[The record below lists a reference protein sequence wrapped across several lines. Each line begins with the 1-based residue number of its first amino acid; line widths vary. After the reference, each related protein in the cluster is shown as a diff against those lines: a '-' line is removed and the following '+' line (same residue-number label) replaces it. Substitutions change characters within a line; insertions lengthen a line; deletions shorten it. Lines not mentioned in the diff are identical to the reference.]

1 SRSKGSSS
9 RHYQL
14 SDPAVSLFREYLRLR
29 TVHPEPDYGAAL
41 RFLDRMALE
50 LKLPAKKVECGVM
63 RTDTALRASFPLPH
77 LLVLPQVCP
86 GRVVLIMTWLG
97 SKPSLKSIVL
107 NSHVDVVPVYQE
119 HWKYDAFAAV
129 KDDEGNIYGRGA
141 QDMKCVTIQYI
152 EAVRRLRA
160 RGTTLPRT
168 VHFLFVPDE
177 EVGGHAGME
186 MFVKHPEFTKL
197 NIGFALDEGD
207 RRPAPLSSGAA
218 LRRRI
223 CSARS
228 SRGLMACHGLQRRV
242 INAFLDFRESERKR
256 LNTGECFTLGDVTT
270 VNMTKVNG
278 GVAYN
283 VVPAHMDV
291 SFDMRIPPTVDLQDF
306 EERIKRWCREAGE
319 DVTYQFA
326 QKHMDQEVTSTA
338 DSNPWWSAFSTACRT
353 MNMNLKTEIFPAAT
367 DSRFF
372 RAVGLPAIGF
382 SPMNNTPILLHDHNE
397 FLNERVFLRGIDVYE
412 CLVPALA
419 SVAPGPGE
427 A

>member
-29 TVHPEPDYGAAL
+29 TVHPEPDYGEA
-41 RFLDRMALE
+41 RE
-50 LKLPAKKVECGVM
+50 G
-63 RTDTALRASFPLPH
+63 
-77 LLVLPQVCP
+77 VCP

-197 NIGFALDEGD
+197 NIGFALDEGITVKCPGD
-207 RRPAPLSSGAA
+207 PGHGSRFVENTAA
-218 LRRRI
+218 EKL
-223 CSARS
+223 
-228 SRGLMACHGLQRRV
+228 RRV

>member
-1 SRSKGSSS
+1 MLPDKDGPSQGGGGTADPGGSE
-9 RHYQL
+9 
-14 SDPAVSLFREYLRLR
+14 DPAVSLFREYLRLR

-50 LKLPAKKVECGVM
+50 LKLPAKKVEVLNWS
-63 RTDTALRASFPLPH
+63 RDPPASSAVSCAPTRRFVP
-77 LLVLPQVCP
+77 
-86 GRVVLIMTWLG
+86 
-97 SKPSLKSIVL
+97 PSLFLISSFSL
-107 NSHVDVVPVYQE
+107 
-119 HWKYDAFAAV
+119 
-129 KDDEGNIYGRGA
+129 R
-141 QDMKCVTIQYI
+141 YI

-197 NIGFALDEGD
+197 NIGFALDEGLANPGESYTVFYGERNPWWITVKCPGD
-207 RRPAPLSSGAA
+207 PGHGSRFVENTAA
-218 LRRRI
+218 EKL
-223 CSARS
+223 
-228 SRGLMACHGLQRRV
+228 RRV